1 MRKRENL
8 RQQDVD
14 SREQTA
20 GKRIKMR
27 SDRKLEVGQELV
39 NVGLTMYS
47 YSKEQGDQIYKLCL
61 K

>member
-20 GKRIKMR
+20 GKRIKMFKVE
-27 SDRKLEVGQELV
+27 SWTV
-39 NVGLTMYS
+39 
-47 YSKEQGDQIYKLCL
+47 
-61 K
+61 

>member
-27 SDRKLEVGQELV
+27 NDRKLEVGQKLV
-39 NVGLTMYS
+39 VVGL
-47 YSKEQGDQIYKLCL
+47 
-61 K
+61 